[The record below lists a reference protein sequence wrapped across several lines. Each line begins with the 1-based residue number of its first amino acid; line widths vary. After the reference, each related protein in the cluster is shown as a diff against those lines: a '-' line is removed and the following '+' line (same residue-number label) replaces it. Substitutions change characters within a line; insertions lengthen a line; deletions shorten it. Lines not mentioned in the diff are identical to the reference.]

1 MPHEWLA
8 SQWSKDQVAAYLQT
22 QAITYLPD
30 SLSNFQEFYEKRK
43 ENLKVRIKQILSTQG
58 N

>member
-8 SQWSKDQVAAYLQT
+8 SQWSKDQVDAYLQT